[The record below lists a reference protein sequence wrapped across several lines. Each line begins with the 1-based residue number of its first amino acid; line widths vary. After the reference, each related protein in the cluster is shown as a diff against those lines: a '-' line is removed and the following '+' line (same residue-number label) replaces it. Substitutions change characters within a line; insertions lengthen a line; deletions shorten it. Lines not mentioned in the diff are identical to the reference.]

1 MRLVAVF
8 IKNYHFKN
16 EDFCIN
22 FGGKYIYECNII
34 NLDTTIEIKR
44 KLNYQFINNFYGENL
59 SLVSAVVG
67 SNASGKTTIINDLL
81 QINNGYLNIYNCE
94 SMIYIFEDANNVEI
108 LKRDAHDSW
117 LIKIITNFTYKNFK
131 KDNTSIIFYTPIL
144 DEREI
149 YMSNSAKFSF
159 NLSKFQFFAKDTED
173 EKGSFSALSEFHL
186 SENLKRWI
194 IFMGSY
200 REQLIFHFKKLPHFN
215 MIGIVVNK
223 INFLKEN
230 FEYVS
235 EDFNLFAK
243 EFYEIWQKE
252 YHRKN
257 PTNKK
262 RLELNIILRTIE
274 KVFKILEETGNKYL
288 REGKVKIRVTEIKK
302 LNLKDAF
309 YKFLEEHYYI
319 KFKNV
324 KLPVKEIKEFIE
336 TLINNLPENE
346 NDLKSHGWNKYNVDF
361 NSAIKIIN
369 AYQNFISAF
378 SKDFTYDKTILL
390 TFKPNI
396 DLSSGE
402 RGLLDLFS
410 SFHSIKDEIISKN
423 ILVFIDEGD
432 ATFHPEW
439 KIKYVNSIIKIFPQ
453 IFKEKKIQIIF
464 TTHDPLTLSDI
475 PDNNIVYLKNR
486 RILNDEE
493 KPKKTFGANISELLE
508 ESFFLEN
515 GLIGDFAKE
524 KIEQTINWLNNCETK
539 KSNYNN
545 DFYIE
550 SSEKEHH
557 LKVIELIDE
566 KIIYYKLREK
576 YFEIF
581 PEKFEEEEKEKNLKK
596 LAEELGYKIER
607 LK

>member
-1 MRLVAVF
+1 MRLVAVYL
-8 IKNYHFKN
+8 KGHFLFE
-16 EDFCIN
+16 EDQIIN
-22 FGGKYIYECNII
+22 FGGKYLYDFKTNENK
-34 NLDTTIEIKR
+34 IEITR
-44 KLNYQFINNFYGENL
+44 KINNQYIENFFGENI
-59 SLVSAVVG
+59 SLVSAIVG
-67 SNASGKTTIINDLL
+67 SNGAGKTSLGHTLLMNYNNQNYEIDCNIIVF
-81 QINNGYLNIYNCE
+81 
-94 SMIYIFEDANNVEI
+94 IFEDNLSTKI
-108 LKRDAHDSW
+108 LERHYGN
-117 LIKIITNFTYKNFK
+117 TNFSTKCIGFQFSNLNR
-131 KDNTSIIFYTPIL
+131 KDLTTVFYTPIL
-144 DEREI
+144 DTREFYI
-149 YMSNSAKFSF
+149 NHTVSQFF
-159 NLSKFQFFAKDTED
+159 DISKFRFFQNDTEE

-200 REQLIFHFKKLPHFN
+200 REQLIFHFKKLPHFKT
-215 MIGIVVNK
+215 IDIVVNK
-223 INFLKEN
+223 INFLKGN
-230 FEYVS
+230 FDNVS

-252 YHRKN
+252 YHGKN
-257 PTNKK
+257 QTNKK
-262 RLELNIILRTIE
+262 KLELNIILRTIE
-274 KVFKILEETGNKYL
+274 KVFKILEDTGNKYFI
-288 REGKVKIRVTEIKK
+288 EGKVKIRVTEIKN

-319 KFKNV
+319 KLKNV

-336 TLINNLPENE
+336 TLLNNLPENE

-361 NSAIKIIN
+361 NSAIKIII

-378 SKDFTYDKTILL
+378 SKNFTYDKTILL
-390 TFKPNI
+390 TFKPRI

-402 RGLLDLFS
+402 KGLLDLFS
-410 SFHSIKDEIISKN
+410 SFYSIKDELKTKN
-423 ILVFIDEGD
+423 ILLFIDEGD

-439 KIKYVNSIIKIFPQ
+439 KIKYVNSLVKIFPK
-453 IFKEKKIQIIF
+453 IFEQNTIQIIF

-486 RILNDEE
+486 RVLSDED

-524 KIEQTINWLNNCETK
+524 KIEQTINWLNDCETK

-566 KIIYYKLREK
+566 KIIHYKLREK

-596 LAEELGYKIER
+596 LAKELGYKIER